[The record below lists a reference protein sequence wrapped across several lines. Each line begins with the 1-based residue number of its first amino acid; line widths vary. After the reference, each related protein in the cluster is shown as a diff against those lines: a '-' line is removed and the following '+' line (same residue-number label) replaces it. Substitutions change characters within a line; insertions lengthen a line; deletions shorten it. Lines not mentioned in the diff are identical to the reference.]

1 MVRAR
6 GFTLLE
12 VMIAVAILG
21 LSLTMILSAQGSISA
36 RNRTAQNL
44 GLAGNLARCK
54 MSELEEKLLRKGYSD
69 IDETETEIACCDG
82 ADLEV
87 FKCDTKIEK
96 VELPQ
101 PTSSASADAGLDLG
115 GALGGGGPAAAGSAG
130 AAGGLAGL
138 NFDAGIQGIGSQVS
152 QQLGGQGA
160 GGMLETVMGMVYPSL
175 KSMME
180 ASIRRVTVVVHWKA
194 GLDQRELPLVQF
206 VTNPQRAGLLSGF
219 DAGAP
224 PPGADVPAARTGP
237 AADGK
242 TGPR

>member
-12 VMIAVAILG
+12 VMVAVAILG
-21 LSLTMILSAQGSISA
+21 LSLTMILSAQGSISK

-54 MSELEEKLLRKGYSD
+54 MSELEEKLLRNGYSE
-69 IDETETEIACCDG
+69 IDETETEVACCEG
-82 ADLEV
+82 TDLDV
-87 FKCDTKIEK
+87 FKCDTKVEK

-115 GALGGGGPAAAGSAG
+115 GALGGGPAGAGSAG

-138 NFDAGIQGIGSQVS
+138 DFDAGIQGIGSQVS

-180 ASIRRVTVVVHWKA
+180 ASIRRVTVIVHWKA

-224 PPGADVPAARTGP
+224 PPGTDSPPGRTGP
-237 AADGK
+237 AAPGK
-242 TGPR
+242 TGSP